1 MELNRKSTK
10 GLAVG
15 AAILAAAIGLKQC
28 NRSDV
33 LIGPNSDKASISHNP
48 NLKLVKTN
56 RRGEDVFY
64 LDRSESVPQAVSYF
78 NDVAG
83 DKYLS
88 INKDNIVDGRRVP
101 IDKIGGETY
110 IVSQL
115 EGAKELEDIL
125 SGDYSYKKIDQ
136 DGTPYFALID
146 KHSKKYGI
154 HPSIV
159 RGLMGAESDFN
170 PSAGSIVGA
179 EGVMQFMPATA
190 RAYGLVVNGNRDDR
204 LDPEKAI
211 PAGINLIRDNLSR
224 LKDLEKAI
232 QAYNSGPGKKAFR
245 RDNGAHSYHLPEE
258 TQDYYPRII
267 GRAMLDFASSPVD
280 VDDAEIKFKGNH
292 HTNYGTNI
300 RIGGESDINSILSGR
315 VYSVDKAVNGK
326 RVVVYHGYKTYSSY
340 SGLDESSVKPN
351 EYITE
356 GQKIGKDSDGF
367 ELYVGVDFN
376 DKNKKRLDDKID
388 LRNYTFLKRK

>member
-125 SGDYSYKKIDQ
+125 
-136 DGTPYFALID
+136 L
-146 KHSKKYGI
+146 
-154 HPSIV
+154 
-159 RGLMGAESDFN
+159 N
-170 PSAGSIVGA
+170 
-179 EGVMQFMPATA
+179 
-190 RAYGLVVNGNRDDR
+190 
-204 LDPEKAI
+204 
-211 PAGINLIRDNLSR
+211 
-224 LKDLEKAI
+224 
-232 QAYNSGPGKKAFR
+232 
-245 RDNGAHSYHLPEE
+245 
-258 TQDYYPRII
+258 
-267 GRAMLDFASSPVD
+267 
-280 VDDAEIKFKGNH
+280 
-292 HTNYGTNI
+292 
-300 RIGGESDINSILSGR
+300 
-315 VYSVDKAVNGK
+315 
-326 RVVVYHGYKTYSSY
+326 
-340 SGLDESSVKPN
+340 
-351 EYITE
+351 
-356 GQKIGKDSDGF
+356 
-367 ELYVGVDFN
+367 
-376 DKNKKRLDDKID
+376 
-388 LRNYTFLKRK
+388 